1 MKILFVLEHYVP
13 YIGGAEE
20 LFSALAEALI
30 QRGHQVTVVTTRHQ
44 NNLPVHEI
52 INGVHVHR
60 VNSRNRFLF
69 TFMSLPEV
77 YKWASWADTIHTT
90 SYNAA
95 LPARMAAFFRKRRC
109 IITFHEVW
117 DKLWFRLPFIS
128 LPERIGYYL
137 FEKMI
142 LRLNF
147 HQYVAVSGHTRNRL
161 IDSGVSQKRISMIY
175 NGINYSRMSE
185 YSWNPPATFT
195 LTYFGRLGISKGLE
209 ILLPAFAET
218 LRNHPDIQLKLII
231 PTYPRNLFKR
241 IMGLIDELKIR
252 GSIKLKHDL
261 PTDELLKE
269 VASSSCVVIPSH
281 SEGFCFTA
289 VETMAMRVPV
299 IHSGLGALP
308 EVVGGRSISL
318 DELSVQ
324 SLASAMNAA
333 IMGQWKVVEE
343 KKFPIGDTV
352 SNYLKLYREM
362 L

>member
-20 LFSALAEALI
+20 LFSGLAMALV
-30 QRGHQVTVVTTRHQ
+30 QRGHHVTVVTTRHKGD
-44 NNLPVHEI
+44 LPVQET

-60 VNSRNRFLF
+60 VISGNRFFF
-69 TFMSLPEV
+69 TLMSLPKV
-77 YKWASWADTIHTT
+77 IKLASWADVIHTT

-95 LPARMAAFFRKRRC
+95 LPARMASLLREKNC

-117 DKLWFRLPFIS
+117 GKLWFSLPFLS
-128 LPERIGYYL
+128 LPERIGYYV
-137 FEKMI
+137 FEQLI
-142 LRLNF
+142 IHLNF
-147 HQYVAVSGHTRNRL
+147 HRYVAVSGYTRDRL
-161 IDSGVSQKRISMIY
+161 IASGVSEKRVSMIY

-252 GSIKLKHDL
+252 ASINLKHDL
-261 PTDELLKE
+261 STDELLKE
-269 VASSSCVVIPSH
+269 VASSSCVVIPSY
-281 SEGFCFTA
+281 SEGFCFSA
-289 VETMAMRVPV
+289 VESMALNTPV

-308 EVVGGRSISL
+308 EVVGGRSIRL

-333 IMGQWKVVEE
+333 ITGQWQVVEE

-352 SNYLKLYREM
+352 SNYLKLYSEI